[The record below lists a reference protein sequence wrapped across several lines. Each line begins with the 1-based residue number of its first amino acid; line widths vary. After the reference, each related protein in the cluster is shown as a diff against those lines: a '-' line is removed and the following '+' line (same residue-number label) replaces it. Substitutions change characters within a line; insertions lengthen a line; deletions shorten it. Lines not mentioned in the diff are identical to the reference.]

1 MKFKNLRRPSRSEK
15 AGIEVSPAA
24 KRIKVDT
31 TESTVS
37 TPSASDEAAY
47 DRHVKHLQKVY
58 DSQKWSVP
66 RLTSLMEETAVVR
79 RQWIT
84 NECPPV
90 KVILEKFPCLKEPK
104 IVSCNTFTC
113 IINYE

>member
-47 DRHVKHLQKVY
+47 DRHLQKVY
-58 DSQKWSVP
+58 DSQKWFS
-66 RLTSLMEETAVVR
+66 TT
-79 RQWIT
+79 ID
-84 NECPPV
+84 
-90 KVILEKFPCLKEPK
+90 ILDGRDCC
-104 IVSCNTFTC
+104 SS
-113 IINYE
+113 